1 MSTERGLQLR
11 CEELVELVTDYL
23 EGAITDPDR
32 LELIDAH
39 LELHDPCTLYVEQ
52 IRQTITALSQ
62 LPKARAVAQAELLP
76 KHIWERLFAAFR
88 AKNAR

>member
-32 LELIDAH
+32 LDLIEAH
-39 LELHDPCTLYVEQ
+39 LQLCDPCSVYVEQ
-52 IRQTITALSQ
+52 MRQTIAMIGQVPKTQALARTEQ
-62 LPKARAVAQAELLP
+62 LPEPVREQLL
-76 KHIWERLFAAFR
+76 EAFR
-88 AKNAR
+88 TESSR